1 MLRVLIVDDDA
12 DTRETVYS
20 LLDLLGDDQ
29 PYEGILAADG
39 HQALDHL
46 HATTD
51 ATVVVFDLYMPVMDG
66 QQFLLHALADPAL
79 AARCAFICITASPQ
93 RLSGDAPA
101 LLAAHGI
108 PLITKPFDID
118 VLLDAVRQAAGGLSS
133 V

>member
-1 MLRVLIVDDDA
+1 L
-12 DTRETVYS
+12 T
-20 LLDLLGDDQ
+20 LGS
-29 PYEGILAADG
+29 ISLAADG
-39 HQALDHL
+39 RQALDYL
-46 HATTD
+46 QATTD

-66 QQFLLHALADPAL
+66 QQLLLHALADPAL

-118 VLLDAVRQAAGGLSS
+118 TLLDAVRQAAARLGCQQR
-133 V
+133 